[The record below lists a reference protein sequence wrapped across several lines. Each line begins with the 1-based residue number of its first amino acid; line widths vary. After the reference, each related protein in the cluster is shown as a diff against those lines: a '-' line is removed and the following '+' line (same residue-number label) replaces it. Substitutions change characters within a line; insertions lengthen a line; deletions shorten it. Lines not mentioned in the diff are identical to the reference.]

1 MAAPQLKTK
10 PSGIHY
16 WEFLDETGARRR
28 VSTNTRDLA
37 KARAMGKDIVLG
49 IAPQT
54 STQRSRS
61 GDGQVTMQDLF
72 DRAEKTV
79 WAPGEAK
86 SQGTIRSNLK
96 ILGAMIG
103 HEPVTAMNYTRLER
117 LVDELKAKGYA
128 PGTVKRKMDMVSKAL
143 RMATIWTDDRG
154 RPLLASKPTMPS
166 IRVANLKDRI
176 LERHEE
182 LAVFNA
188 IEKRRTEEPGR
199 QWWRFEKLIRF
210 LLDTGARLGEA
221 LGVGPDSITNH
232 SGRQYVTF
240 ARYRTKN
247 DKPRTLPLTAAV
259 TSALEELGRQIAQRK
274 GEWRY
279 FPLSEGTAWYMWENI
294 RQDVKEA
301 GLNIDDVTLH
311 TLRHTCLTR
320 LAQGGMGLLQLQ
332 QWAGHSDPKITADR
346 YVHLRPNDLVGG
358 LDILESSNGGT
369 APIQAFDPNSPVSGS
384 FTDTGANRANP
395 GASYLN

>member
-10 PSGIHY
+10 PSGIYY
-16 WEFLDETGARRR
+16 WEFTDETGARRR
-28 VSTNTRDLA
+28 VSTNTRDREV
-37 KARAMGKDIVLG
+37 ARKMGRDLVLG
-49 IAPQT
+49 VAPQT
-54 STQRSRS
+54 STQKSRQ
-61 GDGQVTMQDLF
+61 GDNQFTVQDLF

-96 ILGAMIG
+96 ILGRLIG
-103 HEPVTAMNYTRLER
+103 SEPVSAMNYSRLEK
-117 LVDELKAKGYA
+117 LVEELRAMGYA
-128 PGTVKRKMDMVSKAL
+128 PGTIKRKMDMVSKAL
-143 RMATIWTDDRG
+143 RMATIWTDEKG
-154 RPLLASKPTMPS
+154 RPLLLAKPPMPS

-176 LERHEE
+176 LERAEE
-182 LAVFNA
+182 VAVFNA

-221 LGVGPDSITNH
+221 LGIGPDNITT
-232 SGRQYVTF
+232 RLERRYVTF

-247 DKPRTLPLTAAV
+247 DKPRTIPLTHV
-259 TSALEELGRQIAQRK
+259 VSADLDELGKQIAQRK

-279 FPLSEGTAWYMWENI
+279 FPISEGTCWYMWDNI
-294 RQDVKEA
+294 REDVKAA
-301 GLNIDDVTLH
+301 GFNIDDVTLH

-346 YVHLRPNDLVGG
+346 YVHLRPSDLVAG

-369 APIQAFDPNSPVSGS
+369 APTQTRDGNSPVSVT
-384 FTDTGANRANP
+384 FTDTGANRGNP
-395 GASYLN
+395 GAPLLN